1 MKLFDIEQKFED
13 RVEAFMEPRI
23 ERWFRKFLDSSA
35 GEDLISG
42 ILADVMVSWMRPG
55 SSEGHSYLEGI
66 VLDLVGRLK
75 NNPEFRTRLLATL
88 TLKDPPEAGPS

>member
-1 MKLFDIEQKFED
+1 MRLFNVEQQLEERF
-13 RVEAFMEPRI
+13 EAFLEPRI
-23 ERWFRKFLDSSA
+23 ERWFRKFLDSPA
-35 GEDLISG
+35 GEELISG

-75 NNPEFRTRLLATL
+75 DNPEFRTRLLAIVTA
-88 TLKDPPEAGPS
+88 KESPKS